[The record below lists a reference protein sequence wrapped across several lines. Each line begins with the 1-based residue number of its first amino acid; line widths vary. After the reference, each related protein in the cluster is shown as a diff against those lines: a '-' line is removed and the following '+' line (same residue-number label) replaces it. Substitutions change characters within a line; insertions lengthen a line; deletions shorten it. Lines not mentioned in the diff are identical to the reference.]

1 MVHLLQGTDLS
12 TKEAQFIQTKIKENP
27 VMLFSKTTCSF
38 CKMAKKVL
46 SDVGV
51 NYEVEELDTRDDTE
65 SMQDMLLKWTGT
77 RTVRYQV
84 QFEIIKLC
92 FFFIKIIDS
101 LIIIFNEIQILCVSS
116 NCEVSNLL
124 DMKKA
129 KMT

>member
-46 SDVGV
+46 NDVGV

-65 SMQDMLLKWTGT
+65 TMQDMLLKWTGT

-92 FFFIKIIDS
+92 FYFHQ
-101 LIIIFNEIQILCVSS
+101 N
-116 NCEVSNLL
+116 N
-124 DMKKA
+124 
-129 KMT
+129 